1 MWRSSRARPRR
12 SYAPSRKA
20 DRAMYLPKDFKE
32 ESVPVMH
39 EAIRQ
44 AQLGTLITLGPDGM
58 EASHIPML
66 VDPEPA
72 PFGTLRG
79 HIARANPQ
87 WRRAIAG
94 AEALAVFL
102 GPDAYITPAWYETK
116 RQIGKVVPTWNYVA
130 VHAYGPLT
138 FYEDADRLLALVT
151 KLTETHEAGRDQPW
165 AVSDAPK
172 DFIAGMLKAIV
183 GFELP
188 IARLEGKWKMSQN
201 RPAAD
206 RAGTI
211 AGLTA
216 EGDAKEVAVA
226 EIVAERSRES

>member
-1 MWRSSRARPRR
+1 
-12 SYAPSRKA
+12 
-20 DRAMYLPKDFKE
+20 MYLPKDFKE
-32 ESVPVMH
+32 ERVPMIH

-44 AQLGTLITLGPDGM
+44 VRLGTLITLGPDGM

-72 PFGTLRG
+72 PFGTLKG

-87 WRRAIAG
+87 WRRATAG
-94 AEALAVFL
+94 VQALAIFL

-116 RQIGKVVPTWNYVA
+116 RQSGKVVPTWNYVA
-130 VHAYGPLT
+130 IHAYGPLA
-138 FYEDADRLLALVT
+138 FYDDADRLLALVT
-151 KLTETHEAGRDQPW
+151 ELTETHEAGRAQPW

-172 DFIAGMLKAIV
+172 DYVAGMLKAIV

-188 IARLEGKWKMSQN
+188 IVRLEGKWKMSQN

-226 EIVAERSRES
+226 EIVAERSREP

>member
-1 MWRSSRARPRR
+1 
-12 SYAPSRKA
+12 
-20 DRAMYLPKDFKE
+20 MYLPKDFKE
-32 ESVPVMH
+32 ERVSVMH

-44 AQLGTLITLGPDGM
+44 VRLGTLITLGPDGM

-72 PFGTLRG
+72 PFGTLKG

-87 WRRAIAG
+87 WRRATAG
-94 AEALAVFL
+94 VQALAIFL

-116 RQIGKVVPTWNYVA
+116 RQSGKVVPTWNYVA
-130 VHAYGPLT
+130 IHAYGPLA
-138 FYEDADRLLALVT
+138 FYDDADRLLALVT
-151 KLTETHEAGRDQPW
+151 ELTETHEAGRAQPW

-172 DFIAGMLKAIV
+172 DYVAGMLKAIV

-188 IARLEGKWKMSQN
+188 IVRLEGKWKMSQN

-226 EIVAERSRES
+226 EIVAERSREP

>member
-1 MWRSSRARPRR
+1 
-12 SYAPSRKA
+12 
-20 DRAMYLPKDFKE
+20 MYLPKDFKE
-32 ESVPVMH
+32 ERVPVMH
-39 EAIRQ
+39 EAMRQ
-44 AQLGTLITLGPDGM
+44 ARLGTLITLGQDGM

-87 WRRAIAG
+87 WRRATAG
-94 AEALAVFL
+94 VQALAIFL

-116 RQIGKVVPTWNYVA
+116 RQTGKVVPTWNYVA
-130 VHAYGPLT
+130 VHAYGPLE

-151 KLTETHEAGRDQPW
+151 KLTETHEAGRMQPW
-165 AVSDAPK
+165 AVSDAPE
-172 DFIAGMLKAIV
+172 DFIAGMLRAIV

-188 IARLEGKWKMSQN
+188 IARLDGKWKMSQN

-206 RAGTI
+206 RAGAV

-216 EGDAKEVAVA
+216 EGGPKQAAVA
-226 EIVAERSRES
+226 EIVAKRSREP

>member
-1 MWRSSRARPRR
+1 
-12 SYAPSRKA
+12 
-20 DRAMYLPKDFKE
+20 MYLPKDFKE
-32 ESVPVMH
+32 ERVPVMH
-39 EAIRQ
+39 EAIR
-44 AQLGTLITLGPDGM
+44 AARLGTLITLGPDGM

-72 PFGTLRG
+72 PFGTLKG
-79 HIARANPQ
+79 HVARANPQ
-87 WRRAIAG
+87 WRRASG
-94 AEALAVFL
+94 EVQALAIFL

-116 RQIGKVVPTWNYVA
+116 RQSGKVVPTWNYVA
-130 VHAYGPLT
+130 IHAYGPLT
-138 FYEDADRLLALVT
+138 FYDDADRLLALVT
-151 KLTETHEAGRDQPW
+151 ELTETHEAGRAQPW

-172 DFIAGMLKAIV
+172 DFVAGMLKAIV

-211 AGLTA
+211 TGLTA

-226 EIVAERSRES
+226 EIVAKRSRES